1 MVRTTTLMSLTAA
14 LLLFIA
20 APATAK
26 EGFYLGANVLFND
39 ISGDVNSPETVNSGN
54 GRGLRGGF
62 GLNQYFAIEAGVWKT
77 KHAPTN
83 GGSAANLEAG
93 TLDLK
98 IRFPSSDSYVEP
110 YLLAGAGR
118 YAIEQS
124 GISRDGKGGRI
135 GIGIDIYLFPALSLN
150 VGFTHN
156 KVTFTNSG
164 QDIGGKIT
172 TMDFGLT
179 YHFI

>member
-1 MVRTTTLMSLTAA
+1 MRRTATLMSLTAA
-14 LLLFIA
+14 LLLFTA
-20 APATAK
+20 APAAAR

-62 GLNQYFAIEAGVWKT
+62 GLNTYFAIEAGIWKT
-77 KHAPTN
+77 KHIPVN

-98 IRFPSSDSYVEP
+98 ISFPLSGSYMEP
-110 YLLAGAGR
+110 YLLVGAGS
-118 YAIEQS
+118 YTIEQS

-135 GIGIDIYLFPALSLN
+135 GVGIDMYLFPALSLN

-164 QDIGGKIT
+164 QNIGGKIT
-172 TMDFGLT
+172 TMDFGIT

>member
-1 MVRTTTLMSLTAA
+1 MSLTAV
-14 LLLFIA
+14 LLLFIT
-20 APATAK
+20 APAGAK
-26 EGFYLGANVLFND
+26 EGFYLGANVQFND
-39 ISGDVNSPETVNSGN
+39 ISGEINSPETIHSGN

-62 GLNQYFAIEAGVWKT
+62 GLNRNFAIEAGIWKT
-77 KHAPTN
+77 KHTPAN
-83 GGSAANLEAG
+83 SGGAANLEAG

-98 IRFPSSDSYVEP
+98 IGFPLSGSYFEP
-110 YLLAGAGR
+110 YLLVGAGR
-118 YAIEQS
+118 YTIEQN
-124 GISRDGKGGRI
+124 GITSDGKGGRI

-172 TMDFGLT
+172 TTDFGIT

>member
-1 MVRTTTLMSLTAA
+1 MGRTTTLVILTVV

-20 APATAK
+20 APAVAK
-26 EGFYLGANVLFND
+26 EGFYLGVNAQFND

-62 GLNQYFAIEAGVWKT
+62 GLNQYFAVEAGIWKT
-77 KHAPTN
+77 KHTPTN
-83 GGSAANLEAG
+83 GGSAADLEAG

-98 IRFPSSDSYVEP
+98 ISFPLSGSYIEP
-110 YLLAGAGR
+110 YLLAGAGS
-118 YAIEQS
+118 YTIEQG

-164 QDIGGKIT
+164 QDIGGTIT
-172 TMDFGLT
+172 TTDFGIT

>member
-1 MVRTTTLMSLTAA
+1 MGRTTALMILAISLMIC
-14 LLLFIA
+14 IA
-20 APATAK
+20 APAVAK
-26 EGFYLGANVLFND
+26 EGFYLGANVQFND
-39 ISGDVNSPETVNSGN
+39 ISGDINSPKTVNSGN

-62 GLNQYFAIEAGVWKT
+62 GLNKYFAIEAGVWKT
-77 KHAPTN
+77 EHTPTN
-83 GGSAANLEAG
+83 DGSAAYLEAG

-98 IRFPSSDSYVEP
+98 ISFPLSGSYIEP
-110 YLLAGAGR
+110 YLLVGAGS
-118 YAIEQS
+118 YTIEQNR
-124 GISRDGKGGRI
+124 ISRDGKGGRI

-156 KVTFTNSG
+156 KVTFANSG

-172 TMDFGLT
+172 TTDFGLT